1 MISDQQNNT
10 IGFAT
15 QAGAKQLFLRY
26 GVGFLINA
34 AGTIVIARKG
44 GPELWGVFAVSQLVL
59 TIFAVLSHGCWGY
72 LIQSPSAPDKREIGN
87 CYSFQTIVSASWA
100 VIILALS
107 PFLSDHLSTNAL
119 FPLLPA
125 TVFGGLF
132 YGWRYVTCA
141 LSERNLQ
148 YGVAASAELS
158 DILIFNVIAVALAVA
173 GHPYHGIVA
182 GNVLRGIVSTFVA
195 QKWARQKLYFH
206 FDKNVMKRVAKFS
219 LPYTSFIALQWLP
232 IYAGPVVA
240 GSFLGIRELGILQLA
255 YKTVEY
261 PRVLVTIAFRLS
273 MSVFSRAGKTVN
285 EVRESLK
292 KILDVLFFVLIP
304 SMGMIVAMSPAWIPF
319 VYGTAWMRMSDVMII
334 IVFPHL
340 TMAMMMIFSSLMSAR
355 GNAKASFL
363 FYGIYNMVY
372 WTALVIMTYGIGFF
386 ALPLTEW
393 IALTGCIIL
402 IRAIQVAGIGTN
414 IVFRYL
420 GVLFTASLAAALLW
434 NIALHRTLTETLIAS
449 IIMTCL
455 WFLLSPARKE
465 IVTWVKQHHALDAEY
480 KTASA
485 KSKK

>member
-1 MISDQQNNT
+1 MTSDQKEN
-10 IGFAT
+10 IEFA
-15 QAGAKQLFLRY
+15 ARSGAKQLFLRY
-26 GVGFLINA
+26 GIGFLINV

-72 LIQSPSAPDKREIGN
+72 LIQSPTAPDKLEIGN
-87 CYSFQTIVSASWA
+87 CYSFQTIVSVSWA

-107 PFLSDHLSTNAL
+107 PLLADRLSTKAL

-141 LSERNLQ
+141 LSERNLR
-148 YGVAASAELS
+148 YGVAAAAELS
-158 DILIFNVIAVALAVA
+158 DILVFNVIAVALTVA
-173 GHPYHGIVA
+173 GYPYHGIVA
-182 GNVLRGIVSTFVA
+182 GNVLRGVVSTLIA
-195 QKWARQKLYFH
+195 QKRARQKLYFH
-206 FDKNVMKRVAKFS
+206 LDKNVMKRVVKFS
-219 LPYTSFIALQWLP
+219 VPYTSFIALQWLP

-240 GSFLGIRELGILQLA
+240 GSFLGIRELGVLQLA

-273 MSVFSRAGKTVN
+273 MSIFSRTGKTVE
-285 EVRESLK
+285 EVRQGLK
-292 KILDVLFFVLIP
+292 KILDILFFVLIHAM
-304 SMGMIVAMSPAWIPF
+304 SMIVAMSPAWIPF
-319 VYGTAWMRMSDVMII
+319 VYGTAWMQMSNVMII

-340 TMAMMMIFSSLMSAR
+340 TMAMMMIVSSLMSAR
-355 GNAKASFL
+355 GNAKTSFL
-363 FYGIYNMVY
+363 FYGIYNIAY
-372 WTALVIMTYGIGFF
+372 WIALVIMTYKLGFL

-393 IALTGCIIL
+393 IALAGCIIL
-402 IRAIQVAGIGTN
+402 IRAIQVSGIGTN
-414 IVFRYL
+414 IVFKYL
-420 GVLFTASLAAALLW
+420 GVLFTASLGAALLW
-434 NIALHRTLTETLIAS
+434 HIALHRTLTETLIAG

-480 KTASA
+480 KAVSA